1 MNIAADYDALFRRT
15 LFCPAAFLLYGF
27 MTYVPFFVKIISA
40 NIFTVLS
47 HTIVQIAEIYIN
59 IIIPLD
65 FSEKFAKIIISSQR
79 D

>member
-1 MNIAADYDALFRRT
+1 MLSSAGRCFVL
-15 LFCPAAFLLYGF
+15 LLYGF
-27 MTYVPFFVKIISA
+27 MTYVPFFVKTISA
-40 NIFTVLS
+40 NIFTMLS